1 MEVKDFEPKKQ
12 SVNELAKQL
21 KTTAFNAR
29 KLGEAVEI
37 LKEMIED
44 KSCVK
49 FLGIAGA
56 LVPAGMSKCIVE
68 MIENKWVDI
77 IVSTGANITHELANC
92 FGEKYYQCEPE
103 KVNDLELREKG
114 LDRIYD
120 VYSSSTT
127 MAIVEKNLQEIL
139 GKMKEG
145 EYATFK
151 LMQEI
156 GKRIKKKDSIL
167 RAAFENGVKIIIP
180 GIVDS
185 ILGIQVWMYSQD
197 HNLKI
202 NEMKDL
208 DFLINLN
215 FDLKKEGKSSGALIL
230 GGGVPKNFILQSV
243 LLADKPHKYV
253 VQITTEVPEYGG
265 LSGATLEEALSWGKV
280 DKNSKICTV
289 YCDSTIALPI
299 IVSSLKESLTLQKT

>member
-12 SVNELAKQL
+12 SINELVRQFRL
-21 KTTAFNAR
+21 TAFNAR
-29 KLGEAVEI
+29 RLGEAVEI
-37 LKEMIED
+37 IEEMIKD
-44 KSCVK
+44 KNCVK
-49 FLGIAGA
+49 FLGLAGA

-68 MIENKWVDI
+68 MIENKWVDV

-103 KVNDLELREKG
+103 KINDLELREKG

-139 GKMKEG
+139 SKIKEG
-145 EYATFK
+145 EYATFE
-151 LMQEI
+151 LMEEI
-156 GKRIKKKDSIL
+156 GKRIEKKDSIL
-167 RAAFENGVKIIIP
+167 RKAFDNGVKIIVP

-185 ILGIQVWMYSQD
+185 ILGIQVWMYSQN
-197 HNLKI
+197 HKLKI

-215 FDLKKEGKSSGALIL
+215 FELKKEGKNSGALIF
-230 GGGVPKNFILQSV
+230 GGGIPKNFILQSV

-253 VQITTEVPEYGG
+253 VQVTTEVPEYGG

-280 DKNSKICTV
+280 NKNSKICTV
-289 YCDSTIALPI
+289 YCDSTIAFPI
-299 IVSSLKESLTLQKT
+299 IISAIKEIF

>member
-12 SVNELAKQL
+12 NIDELAKQFRL
-21 KTTAFNAR
+21 TAFNAR
-29 KLGEAVEI
+29 RLGEAVEI
-37 LKEMIED
+37 LEEMIKD
-44 KSCVK
+44 KNCTK
-49 FLGIAGA
+49 FLGLAGA
-56 LVPAGMSKCIVE
+56 LIPGGMSKCIVE
-68 MIENKWVDI
+68 MIENRWVDI

-127 MAIVEKNLQEIL
+127 MAIVEKNIQNIL
-139 GKMKEG
+139 GKIKEG
-145 EYATFK
+145 EYATFE
-151 LMQEI
+151 LMEEI
-156 GKRIKKKDSIL
+156 GKNIQKRDSIL
-167 RAAFENGVKIIIP
+167 RAAYEKGVKIFVP
-180 GIVDS
+180 ALVDS

-208 DFLINLN
+208 NFLINLN
-215 FDLKKEGKSSGALIL
+215 FDLKKERKNTGALIL

-253 VQITTEVPEYGG
+253 VQVTTEVPEYGG

-299 IVSSLKESLTLQKT
+299 IVSSLKERLSL

>member
-1 MEVKDFEPKKQ
+1 
-12 SVNELAKQL
+12 
-21 KTTAFNAR
+21 
-29 KLGEAVEI
+29 
-37 LKEMIED
+37 
-44 KSCVK
+44 
-49 FLGIAGA
+49 
-56 LVPAGMSKCIVE
+56 PAGMSKCIVE
-68 MIENKWVDI
+68 MIKNKWVDI

-120 VYSSSTT
+120 VYASSTT
-127 MAIVEKNLQEIL
+127 MAIMEKNFQEIL
-139 GKMKEG
+139 SKIKEG
-145 EYATFK
+145 EYATFE
-151 LMQEI
+151 LLEEI
-156 GKRIKKKDSIL
+156 GKRIEKKESIL
-167 RAAFENGVKIIIP
+167 RVAFENEVKIIVP

-185 ILGIQVWMYSQD
+185 ILGIQVWMFSQD
-197 HNLKI
+197 HKLKI

-215 FDLKKEGKSSGALIL
+215 FDLKKEGKNTGVIIL

-280 DKNSKICTV
+280 DKSSKTCTV

-299 IVSSLKESLTLQKT
+299 IVSSLKGRLTFKT

>member
-1 MEVKDFEPKKQ
+1 MEVKDLEPKKQ
-12 SVNELAKQL
+12 SVDELVK
-21 KTTAFNAR
+21 KMRRTAFNAR
-29 KLGEAVEI
+29 MLGEAVEI
-37 LKEMIED
+37 IEEMIKD

-49 FLGIAGA
+49 FLGLAGA

-68 MIENKWVDI
+68 MIKNKWVDI
-77 IVSTGANITHELANC
+77 VVSTGANITHELANC

-103 KVNDLELREKG
+103 KVNDLELRKKG

-127 MAIVEKNLQEIL
+127 MAIVEKKLQEIL
-139 GKMKEG
+139 SKIKEG
-145 EYATFK
+145 EYATFE
-151 LMQEI
+151 LLEEI
-156 GKRIKKKDSIL
+156 GKRIKKRDSIL
-167 RAAFENGVKIIIP
+167 RTAFENKVKIIVP

-215 FDLKKEGKSSGALIL
+215 FDLKKEGENSGAIIL
-230 GGGVPKNFILQSV
+230 GGGLPKNFILQSV
-243 LLADKPHKYV
+243 LLANKPHKYV
-253 VQITTEVPEYGG
+253 IQVTTEIPEYGG
-265 LSGATLEEALSWGKV
+265 LSG
-280 DKNSKICTV
+280 
-289 YCDSTIALPI
+289 
-299 IVSSLKESLTLQKT
+299 

>member
-12 SVNELAKQL
+12 SVDELIKQMR
-21 KTTAFNAR
+21 KTAFNAR

-37 LKEMIED
+37 IEEMIRD
-44 KSCVK
+44 KNCVK
-49 FLGIAGA
+49 FLGLAGA

-68 MIENKWVDI
+68 MIKNKWVDI

-103 KVNDLELREKG
+103 KIDDLELREKG
-114 LDRIYD
+114 LERIYD
-120 VYSSSTT
+120 VYASSTT
-127 MAIVEKNLQEIL
+127 MAIVEKNIQEIL
-139 GKMKEG
+139 SKIKEG
-145 EYATFK
+145 EYATFE
-151 LMQEI
+151 LLEEI
-156 GKRIKKKDSIL
+156 GKSIDKKDSIL
-167 RAAFENGVKIIIP
+167 KAAFDNKVKIIVP
-180 GIVDS
+180 GLVDS
-185 ILGIQVWMYSQD
+185 ILGIQVWLYSQD
-197 HNLKI
+197 HNLRI

-215 FDLKKEGKSSGALIL
+215 FDLKKEGKSTGAVIL
-230 GGGVPKNFILQSV
+230 GGGLPKNFILQSV
-243 LLADKPHKYV
+243 LIADKPHKYV

-289 YCDSTIALPI
+289 YCDLTIAFPI
-299 IVSSLKESLTLQKT
+299 IVSSLKERF